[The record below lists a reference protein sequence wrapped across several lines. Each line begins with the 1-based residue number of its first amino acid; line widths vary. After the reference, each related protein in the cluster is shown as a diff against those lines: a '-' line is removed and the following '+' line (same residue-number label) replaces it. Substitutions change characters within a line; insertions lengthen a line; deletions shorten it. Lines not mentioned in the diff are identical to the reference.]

1 MSNLKILK
9 EITVWDKVDYI
20 VRNHTYAINDAGKMV
35 AYKKSG
41 DTQWFVFPKPRF
53 FDRARR
59 KFITLKT
66 ENSKV
71 AADFFE
77 QMENV

>member
-1 MSNLKILK
+1 LKILK
-9 EITVWDKVDYI
+9 EITVWDKVEYN
-20 VRNHTYAINDAGKMV
+20 VPNHTYAVNDAGKVV

-41 DTQWFVFPKPRF
+41 DTMWHTFSKPRF

-77 QMENV
+77 QLENV

>member
-1 MSNLKILK
+1 MKILK
-9 EITVWDKVDYI
+9 EITEWNETDYKVP
-20 VRNHTYAINDAGKMV
+20 NHTYAINDAGKMV

-41 DTQWFVFPKPRF
+41 DTQWFVFPKPRM
-53 FDRARR
+53 FDRSRR

-71 AADFFE
+71 AADFFSHL
-77 QMENV
+77 

>member
-1 MSNLKILK
+1 MKILK
-9 EITVWDKVDYI
+9 EITEWKETEYTVP
-20 VRNHTYAINDAGKMV
+20 NHTYAINDAGKMV

-41 DTQWFVFPKPRF
+41 DTQWFVFSKPRF

-66 ENSKV
+66 ENSTV
-71 AADFFE
+71 AADFFD
-77 QMENV
+77 QLENV

>member
-1 MSNLKILK
+1 MKILK
-9 EITVWDKVDYI
+9 EVTVWDQVEYKVP
-20 VRNHTYAINDAGKMV
+20 NHTYAINDAGKMV

-71 AADFFE
+71 AADFFSHL
-77 QMENV
+77 